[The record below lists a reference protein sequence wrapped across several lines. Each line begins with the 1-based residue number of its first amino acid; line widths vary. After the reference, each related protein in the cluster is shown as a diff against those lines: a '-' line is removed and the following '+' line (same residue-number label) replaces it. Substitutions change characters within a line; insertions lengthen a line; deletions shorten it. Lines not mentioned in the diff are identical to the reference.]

1 MAENTQSPT
10 GPIIDE
16 LLCFI
21 VNKMN
26 TLDTD
31 TLIRLCS
38 ETYSEDEAKTSKD
51 LVFGLLHNKEDP
63 TSLIKRHS
71 TKVSESKKVKDLRDI
86 LQLLQEKGTTELPQF
101 VALDLGN
108 LPPITFDHIDVTALL
123 SQIEKVKTKVDAIQ
137 GAIQG
142 QIEVS
147 DSLVDSDNVLQCRV
161 KKTRRTF

>member
-38 ETYSEDEAKTSKD
+38 ETYSEDEARISKD

-63 TSLIKRHS
+63 TSLIKRRS
-71 TKVSESKKVKDLRDI
+71 SKVSESKKVKDLRDI
-86 LQLLQEKGTTELPQF
+86 LQLLQEKGNTELPQF

-108 LPPITFDHIDVTALL
+108 LQCVAL
-123 SQIEKVKTKVDAIQ
+123 
-137 GAIQG
+137 
-142 QIEVS
+142 
-147 DSLVDSDNVLQCRV
+147 
-161 KKTRRTF
+161 